1 MILWQ
6 NCIYVLENEKNKPTK
21 NSAMDSRK
29 VKTPL
34 QIPPFESPIPRYLF
48 DLCLRLHTDL
58 NDSHGCQSQI
68 DFLSKKGR
76 KEKETGIVELW
87 TLVAVSSRY
96 LYLDQ

>member
-34 QIPPFESPIPRYLF
+34 QIPPFEGPIPRYLF

-58 NDSHGCQSQI
+58 NDSSR
-68 DFLSKKGR
+68 LSKPN
-76 KEKETGIVELW
+76 
-87 TLVAVSSRY
+87 
-96 LYLDQ
+96 